1 MINHPNVAIARA
13 EDILAEARN
22 CVECIWLAAE
32 TLDEKTGPI
41 QYVANI
47 ASKRIDEAVAMLGEY
62 RNGDAVQEWHN
73 ARIAK
78 SHQEAQC
85 K

>member
-47 ASKRIDEAVAMLGEY
+47 ASAKIDEAIAMLDEC
-62 RNGDAVQEWHN
+62 RNGGAGV
-73 ARIAK
+73 A
-78 SHQEAQC
+78 
-85 K
+85 